1 MSPFGGAN
9 LAASHSIQNT
19 NHTIAKQLDLGNHPV
34 NARNLNVQS
43 VMAESNN
50 QIEPNSI
57 GGGAMQVN
65 LRKTF
70 NMPNNGQNAQQSHY
84 ATINGETT
92 NKLNQSVIVSS
103 DKQKGKVN
111 LNDSIV
117 IIGGQTNPGIKRDP

>member
-1 MSPFGGAN
+1 
-9 LAASHSIQNT
+9 
-19 NHTIAKQLDLGNHPV
+19 
-34 NARNLNVQS
+34 
-43 VMAESNN
+43 MAESSN
-50 QIEPNSI
+50 QIEPGTI

-92 NKLNQSVIVSS
+92 SKLNQSVIVSS

-117 IIGGQTNPGIKRDP
+117 IIGG